1 MKFCSNCGNQLNEN
15 AKFCAQCGTV
25 VGSKPSSSS
34 EAAVTPVAAATAV
47 PAATASAPIAAATV
61 APPATPYPPPA
72 PPPPAPQPVA
82 ATHLPPGAP
91 VHYVPAGQV
100 PIGVPL
106 PPPAQPANKN
116 GMLGTIIVIV
126 LVAGIGYYFYS
137 KSHPGPGT
145 PQANN
150 PPSQQQPPQQQ
161 NPPPSGGGNAAL
173 LQQQQL
179 DAQWQSAN
187 GFIVVNAKWTNS
199 STVNLASA
207 VMECDQYDTGGT
219 DLSQFRMTL
228 NGPTPPQ
235 TWSSYSNMQMGAAAN
250 GVNKLVCNLV
260 HVTPTN

>member
-1 MKFCSNCGNQLNEN
+1 MAFCSNCGNQLTGTE
-15 AKFCAQCGTV
+15 KFCAQCGTV
-25 VGSKPSSSS
+25 VASRPSPAP
-34 EAAVTPVAAATAV
+34 EAAAPASASGSA
-47 PAATASAPIAAATV
+47 PAATPPSATAAV
-61 APPATPYPPPA
+61 PPPPLPPPA
-72 PPPPAPQPVA
+72 PPQPMA
-82 ATHLPPGAP
+82 ATHLPPGTP
-91 VHYVPAGQV
+91 VHYVPPGQV
-100 PIGVPL
+100 PIGVPM

-116 GMLGTIIVIV
+116 GMLGTILIVV
-126 LVAGIGYYFYS
+126 LVAGIGYYYYN
-137 KSHPGPGT
+137 KIHPSPGT

-150 PPSQQQPPQQQ
+150 PPSQQQPQPQQQ
-161 NPPPSGGGNAAL
+161 NPPIPTPSGGGNGGNATL
-173 LQQQQL
+173 LQAQQL

-235 TWSSYSNMQMGAAAN
+235 TWSSYSNMQMGAVAT

-260 HVTPTN
+260 HVTPAN